1 MLPEKTAPDISDA
14 VVYEW
19 VGSIARANGIVVY
32 RLLQHIALTGEPRA
46 LVLEQDSRLAPAAA
60 APTKAADVLSRALA
74 QVPFCFCGNTRPCS
88 PALAQVPEDAYIGL
102 WA

>member
-1 MLPEKTAPDISDA
+1 MYLCI
-14 VVYEW
+14 YL
-19 VGSIARANGIVVY
+19 SIYLSIYRCAESHY

-60 APTKAADVLSRALA
+60 APAKAADVLSR
-74 QVPFCFCGNTRPCS
+74 
-88 PALAQVPEDAYIGL
+88 ALAQVPEDAYIGL